1 MTPKTEVLTLRM
13 RPDIKDKVQ
22 YIKRTTRMQIS
33 DIFQKMIESTTI
45 DEKHREFYTNYSSK
59 ENGNLK
65 NLDNK

>member
-45 DEKHREFYTNYSSK
+45 DEKCREFYTNCSSK